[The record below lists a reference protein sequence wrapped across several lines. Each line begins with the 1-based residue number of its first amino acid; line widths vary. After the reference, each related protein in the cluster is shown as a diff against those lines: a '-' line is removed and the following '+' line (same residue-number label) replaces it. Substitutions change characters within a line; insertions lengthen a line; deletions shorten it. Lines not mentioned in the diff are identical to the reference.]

1 MSAFSEVSILI
12 GQRAGDLEKAQDV
25 FITETRGF
33 VNNVLTA
40 VRRARSEPWILK
52 RVRIDLPDETESE
65 GKTGVPPSQ
74 FARPELKFRK
84 AMKFSKVA
92 DVRFG
97 IEYEESLG
105 TFMWQIVLV
114 PDGKYRQMDD
124 LIWNHWQSQVG
135 ESLPL
140 GSVHQVKLN
149 LIRFVQ
155 RPISDELTWDVA
167 FSDVKQVLETLLLT
181 DDQLAEAVGLD
192 AED

>member
-1 MSAFSEVSILI
+1 
-12 GQRAGDLEKAQDV
+12 
-25 FITETRGF
+25 
-33 VNNVLTA
+33 
-40 VRRARSEPWILK
+40 
-52 RVRIDLPDETESE
+52 
-65 GKTGVPPSQ
+65 
-74 FARPELKFRK
+74 
-84 AMKFSKVA
+84 
-92 DVRFG
+92 
-97 IEYEESLG
+97 
-105 TFMWQIVLV
+105 MWQIVLV